1 MKIYIDFKLVL
12 QADRSTKMESKK
24 IIIKGLVQGVGFR
37 PAIYRIAHK
46 YKINGTVENTNA
58 GVIIL
63 AEAAPQHLENFIK
76 ALPLEIPRAASITSM
91 NTEDAPYHNFSDF
104 QIVKSTVA
112 SDEVTE
118 VSPDIAV
125 CDECLDDLLHQP
137 HRLQFP
143 LINCTNCGPRFT
155 IIQQLPYDRPLT
167 TMAPFV
173 MCDTC
178 AAEYVDVLDRRFHA
192 QPVAC
197 NTCGPHYTL
206 QTTQGHITD
215 ITDILAQT
223 AHLIDSGKVL
233 AIKGM
238 GGYHLACDATNTD
251 ALALLRDIKVRE
263 GKPFALM
270 VRNLEKARALVVL
283 NTPEENALTNWQRP
297 ILLAKNRF
305 KLPEDLAKGLDTV
318 GIMLP
323 YMPFHH
329 MLFGKLK
336 TDYMVLTSGNI
347 SDEPILINNEEAL
360 RTFLPKTDAVISYN
374 REIYNRTDDSVIFVV
389 NEKPRMIR
397 RSRGFAPSPITLELN
412 TEGIFAAGAELVNCF
427 AIGKGNQAILSQH
440 IGDLK
445 NMETLDFYRESV
457 GRYGELFRFTP
468 TLAVADLHPDY
479 LSSRFADEM
488 KIPVLRV
495 QHHHA
500 HMASCMAEHQL
511 IEPVIGICFDG
522 TGLGT
527 DGHIWGGEFLY
538 GDLADFERFS
548 HFEYIQ
554 QPGGDAVTKHPWR
567 MMVAYLYHYFG
578 DSFVDKYASILHGIN
593 PDELGLLISMLKN
606 NLNTPLTSSTGR
618 LFDAVSALLGICT
631 QSTYHAQAPMQLEAA
646 ADASTT
652 DFYSWSGERVISFQP
667 MFQQILADLDQE
679 IPIPIISGK
688 FHNTLVELSI
698 TQAKMMREHFQTQTV
713 VLSGGSFQNRILL
726 QKIEN
731 KLKECS
737 FAVYSQERVPSND
750 GGIALG
756 QVAIAAYRRMHY
768 TDLQHQ

>member
-1 MKIYIDFKLVL
+1 LKIYIDFKLVL
-12 QADRSTKMESKK
+12 QPDRSTKMESKK

-46 YKINGTVENTNA
+46 YKVNGTVENTNA
-58 GVIIL
+58 GVIL
-63 AEAAPQHLENFIK
+63 HAEADHQQIENFLK
-76 ALPLEIPRAASITSM
+76 ALPNDIPRAASITSM
-91 NTEDAPYHNFSDF
+91 EIKDTQFLNLKDF

-125 CDECLDDLLHQP
+125 CDECLADLKQQP

-155 IIQQLPYDRPLT
+155 IIRQLPYDRPLT
-167 TMAPFV
+167 TMAPFI

-197 NTCGPHYTL
+197 NTCGPHYTMHHA
-206 QTTQGHITD
+206 QGNITKID
-215 ITDILAQT
+215 DVLSLT
-223 AHLIDSGKVL
+223 ADLIDSGKVL

-238 GGYHLACDATNTD
+238 GGFHLACDATNTD

-270 VRNLEKARALVVL
+270 VRNMEKARELVVL
-283 NTPEENALTNWQRP
+283 NPSEEKALSDWQRP

-318 GIMLP
+318 GIMVP

-329 MLFGKLK
+329 MLFDVLK
-336 TDYMVLTSGNI
+336 TDFIVLTSGNI
-347 SDEPILINNEEAL
+347 SDEPILIDNEEAL
-360 RTFLPKTDAVISYN
+360 RTFLPKTGAVITYN
-374 REIYNRTDDSVIFVV
+374 REIYNRTDDSVILVV
-389 NEKPRMIR
+389 NDKPRMIR
-397 RSRGFAPSPITLELN
+397 RSRGYAPSPMVLELD

-445 NMETLDFYRESV
+445 NMESLDFYKESV
-457 GRYGELFRFTP
+457 TRYSGLFRFKP

-511 IEPVIGICFDG
+511 NQSVIGICFDG

-527 DGHIWGGEFLY
+527 DGHIWGGEFLH
-538 GDLADFERFS
+538 GDLADFERFA

-578 DSFVDKYASILHGIN
+578 ESFLENYPSVGHNIN
-593 PDELGLLISMLKN
+593 PDELRLVISMLKN
-606 NLNTPLTSSTGR
+606 NINTPLTSSAGR

-631 QSTYHAQAPMQLEAA
+631 QSTYHAQAPMQLEASA
-646 ADASTT
+646 KEEIEDY
-652 DFYSWSGERVISFQP
+652 YSWSGERVISFKP
-667 MFQQILADLDQE
+667 MFEQIMADME
-679 IPIPIISGK
+679 KHIPVPVMAGK
-688 FHNTLVELSI
+688 FHNTLVELSVA
-698 TQAKMMREHFQTQTV
+698 QAKNMRNHYQTNTV

-737 FAVYSQERVPSND
+737 FALYSQERVPSND

-756 QVAIAAYRRMHY
+756 QLAIAAQRRKQNL
-768 TDLQHQ
+768 DL